1 LVKKNLK
8 LKDLFKMENPYVICI
23 NNEDYKASL
32 EFGKIYKIIK
42 DNKAE
47 TNNFIR
53 IIDESGEDYLY
64 PKNYFISLKQSKTN
78 SKAFEIEKNVLNKH
92 FKKIA

>member
-1 LVKKNLK
+1 
-8 LKDLFKMENPYVICI
+8 MENPYVICI
-23 NNEDYKASL
+23 NNEEYKSSL

-42 DNKAE
+42 DIKAE
-47 TNNFIR
+47 ANNFIR

-78 SKAFEIEKNVLNKH
+78 SKTFEIEKNVLNKH
-92 FKKIA
+92 FRKIA

>member
-1 LVKKNLK
+1 MKISY
-8 LKDLFKMENPYVICI
+8 EICI

-42 DNKAE
+42 DIKAE
-47 TNNFIR
+47 AKNFIR
-53 IIDESGEDYLY
+53 IVDESGEDYLY

-92 FKKIA
+92 FRKIA